1 MAKQCHLDA
10 RFYPAFIPVTGL
22 KFSQDKSFSP
32 LTEIAVGK
40 TKASGTESVHPLIS
54 THGKFY
60 REFRG
65 KQGEITETG
74 SYKETFKVMLH
85 DTIRNDD
92 FQRNTALQHCCDIV
106 SNGYNVVPAL
116 QHCCTKNRVS
126 PPSHINTWKILQ
138 RIQRQVRRDHGNRAH
153 IKRPLR

>member
-1 MAKQCHLDA
+1 MAKQYHLDP
-10 RFYPAFIPVTGL
+10 RFHLAFIPVTGL
-22 KFSQDKSFSP
+22 KCSQDKSFSP

-40 TKASGTESVHPLIS
+40 TEASGTESAHPLIS

-106 SNGYNVVPAL
+106 QHGYNIVPAL
-116 QHCCTKNRVS
+116 QHCSTKNRAS
-126 PPSHINTWKILQ
+126 PRSRINTWKISQ
-138 RIQRQVRRDHGNRAH
+138 RIQRQARRDHGNRAH
-153 IKRPLR
+153 IKRHLR